1 MSDWN
6 LKSYEHYAKKY
17 GEQGDKDIISDW
29 DAKAYGQGSQ
39 KDPKV
44 ARISAQDIRM
54 MAEKGAGL
62 KNIVSAYDTGKFNK
76 YKHGGGTEQMVDA
89 FRGRLGDGDGDRGG
103 KGDRERRGKTSGIKD
118 KGLTDYGEYG
128 SMTPAAF
135 DLFKEIKLR
144 ELDGKNARKLQ
155 SIINSGKT
163 EVASITR
170 DASIYGSLVSGFW

>member
-1 MSDWN
+1 MNDWK

-54 MAEKGAGL
+54 MAERGAGL
-62 KNIVSAYDTGKFNK
+62 KNIVSAYDTGKFDK
-76 YKHGGGTEQMVDA
+76 YKHGGGTERMVDA
-89 FRGRLGDGDGDRGG
+89 FRGSLGDGDGGEKGDGKGGG
-103 KGDRERRGKTSGIKD
+103 KTLGIED
-118 KGLTDYGEYG
+118 KGLTDYGKYG

-144 ELDGKNARKLQ
+144 KRDSKNANKLQ
-155 SIINSGKT
+155 GIINAGKT
-163 EVASITR
+163 EVAAIQR